1 MWNRYQED
9 ESSLGGSGASGTAVI
24 YGGRTDTCRLY
35 AEWLAER
42 REAELFALADAKL
55 SAIKNFRTII
65 YILPVYDGKLE
76 GLDSMIRNY
85 PKLMKVT
92 RSYANDMFGAEGEKR
107 IGLLAV
113 GLSPEKDAFRSG
125 ALDLPTA
132 LEEVPVYYAMGRY
145 QPDEA
150 DSRTLLRM
158 DILEKAIK
166 KDPAAAPGWF
176 MNLCRAAGQTDDSQ
190 PADQK
195 VASGQGTGADAWK
208 AGADLTDPAYLDPI
222 LDLIDGR

>member
-9 ESSLGGSGASGTAVI
+9 ESSLSGSGAAGTAVI

-35 AEWLAER
+35 AEWLEER
-42 REAELFALADAKL
+42 RDVELFALTEAKL
-55 SAIKNFRTII
+55 STIKNFRAII

-76 GLDSMIRNY
+76 GLDSLIRNY

-92 RSYANDMFGAEGEKR
+92 RSYANDMFGEEGEKR

-125 ALDLPTA
+125 ALDLPTV

-150 DSRTLLRM
+150 DTRTLLRM
-158 DILEKAIK
+158 DILEKAME
-166 KDPAAAPGWF
+166 KDPAAAPAWF
-176 MNLCRAAGQTDDSQ
+176 RNLCNQARQ
-190 PADQK
+190 P
-195 VASGQGTGADAWK
+195 SGQATATDTWK
-208 AGADLTDPAYLDPI
+208 AGLDLTDPAYLDPI